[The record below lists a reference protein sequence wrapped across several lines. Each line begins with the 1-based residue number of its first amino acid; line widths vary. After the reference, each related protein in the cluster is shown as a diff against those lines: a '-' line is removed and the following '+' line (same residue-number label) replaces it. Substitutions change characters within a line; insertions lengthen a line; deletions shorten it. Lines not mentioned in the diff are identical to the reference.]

1 MPDTST
7 IEPDLPARLLLVEG
21 RRELQKR
28 LAPSLTAAF
37 AQAPIVVDVTAG
49 RPAVELM
56 RTSTFDAVLADLEA
70 IADLGGAPDERI
82 GRLARAASGALIIV
96 LSEDAGI
103 SVSLAAMRAGAHD
116 CIGKAIAG
124 DALTKLI
131 GELARRH
138 GKFRCLTKNCPEPE
152 TATIVEMPAPSIPNM
167 RDLVM
172 PMWRQEQ
179 RIIEEAVAQFA
190 GNVAMAAAALE
201 LSPST
206 IYRKRQA
213 WAEMDA
219 KRSA

>member
-1 MPDTST
+1 MPETSIVD
-7 IEPDLPARLLLVEG
+7 IELPARLLLIES
-21 RRELQKR
+21 RRELQRR
-28 LAPSLTAAF
+28 LVPSLAEEF
-37 AQAPIVVDVTAG
+37 SEMPVVVEVTAG
-49 RPAVELM
+49 RPAIELM
-56 RTSTFDAVLADLEA
+56 RTSVFDAVLADLDT
-70 IADLGGAPDERI
+70 IADLGHGTDERI
-82 GRLARAASGALIIV
+82 GRLARASSGALVVI
-96 LSEDAGI
+96 LSADAGI

-124 DALTKLI
+124 DSLTRLI

-138 GKFRCLTKNCPEPE
+138 GKTRCLTRSAPQPEAVAADPP
-152 TATIVEMPAPSIPNM
+152 VPSIPNM

-179 RIIEEAVAQFA
+179 RIIEDAIEQFA
-190 GNVAMAAAALE
+190 GNVALAAAALE

-219 KRSA
+219 KRMA

>member
-7 IEPDLPARLLLVEG
+7 IEPDLPARLLLIEG
-21 RRELQKR
+21 RRELQRR
-28 LAPSLTAAF
+28 LGPSLTAEF

-56 RTSTFDAVLADLEA
+56 RNSAFDAVLADLEA
-70 IADLGGAPDERI
+70 IADLGVAPDERI

-103 SVSLAAMRAGAHD
+103 SISLAAMRAGAHD

-179 RIIEEAVAQFA
+179 RIIEEALAAFDGNAQK
-190 GNVAMAAAALE
+190 AAAALE
-201 LSPST
+201 IAPST
-206 IYRKRQA
+206 IYRKMQG
-213 WAEMDA
+213 WTQD
-219 KRSA
+219 

>member
-1 MPDTST
+1 MPETNST
-7 IEPDLPARLLLVEG
+7 HTELPARLLVIES

-28 LAPSLTAAF
+28 LVPSLASEF
-37 AQAPIVVDVTAG
+37 DEMPIVMDAKAG

-56 RTSTFDAVLADLEA
+56 RSATFDAVLADLDA
-70 IADLGGAPDERI
+70 IADLAMPTDERI
-82 GRLARAASGALIIV
+82 GRLARAASGALVII

-103 SVSLAAMRAGAHD
+103 SVALAAMRAGAHD
-116 CIGKAIAG
+116 CIGKAIEG
-124 DALTKLI
+124 EALTRLI

-138 GKFRCLTKNCPEPE
+138 GKTRCITRSCPQPE
-152 TATIVEMPAPSIPNM
+152 AIATAEPAPSIPNM

-179 RIIEEAVAQFA
+179 RIIEEAIQQFA
-190 GNVAMAAAALE
+190 GNVALAAAALE

-213 WAEMDA
+213 WAEMDT
-219 KRSA
+219 KRRA